1 MQAEACTKVAGA
13 PAPVHAI
20 VCNRGLV
27 HTKGMLG
34 VPDWTEGALHW
45 MCWELLSGPT
55 RGKYSAAVLCCALY

>member
-1 MQAEACTKVAGA
+1 MQAEACTKVAGG

-34 VPDWTEGALHW
+34 VPDWTEGAL
-45 MCWELLSGPT
+45 
-55 RGKYSAAVLCCALY
+55 